1 MRNKIYNF
9 TFLLLSLFAVLNCQS
24 SIVISSNR
32 RNNIQTNNTD
42 NIRANNTN
50 NNIRTNNIVANN
62 TRTNNTRTNNIATNQ
77 IQTNIMPAIQ
87 ITYQY
92 QLTERGKVL
101 IVPETILFGQNSE
114 RVSPN
119 RYGRTIIYV
128 SSLLGLTNIMNIIVE
143 GHIDSSGKEST
154 NSLFYNLSKTNDI
167 LYLYDVRMD
176 YDLSYLRAKTVSSYL
191 TNVMRTKLID
201 IGVQDLINP
210 YEEDALNRRV
220 EFIIIENLNDI
231 NIYNNYFRNN

>member
-9 TFLLLSLFAVLNCQS
+9 MFLSLSLIMVLNCQS
-24 SIVISSNR
+24 SIVISSNS
-32 RNNIQTNNTD
+32 RNNIQTNN
-42 NIRANNTN
+42 
-50 NNIRTNNIVANN
+50 NIRTNTTAA
-62 TRTNNTRTNNIATNQ
+62 NNTRTNNIATNQ
-77 IQTNIMPAIQ
+77 IQTNIKPAIQ

-114 RVSPN
+114 RVNPD
-119 RYGRTIIYV
+119 RYGKTIIYV
-128 SSLLGLTNIMNIIVE
+128 SSLLGLENIMNIIVE

-154 NSLFYNLSKTNDI
+154 NALFYNLSRTNDI
-167 LYLYDVRMD
+167 LYLYDGRTD

-191 TNVMRTKLID
+191 TNAMKTKLID
-201 IGVQDLINP
+201 IGVQNLINP
-210 YEEDALNRRV
+210 YREDALNRRV
-220 EFIIIENLNDI
+220 EFIIIENSNDI